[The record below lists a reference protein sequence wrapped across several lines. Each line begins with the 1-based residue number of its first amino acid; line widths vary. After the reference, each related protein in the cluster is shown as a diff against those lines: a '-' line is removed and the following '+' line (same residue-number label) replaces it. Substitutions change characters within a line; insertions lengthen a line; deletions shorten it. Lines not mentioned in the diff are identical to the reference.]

1 MGDPHPEHAQPQAD
15 RIYLGWQY
23 ALLYPD
29 PGPPPKRPARD
40 DVVAEE
46 DAAGQDDEWLR
57 RARLQEDLLNRPV
70 RIFRTFMTVVTA
82 VILVL
87 GLLDLLAWPLVL
99 LGLAAAG
106 GIAGICAYA
115 IRQGNRTVDARVS
128 QRRELARREQER
140 RRREIARAQ
149 EEHAARY
156 RDWAEKKNR
165 FDRQLTWYAVAVP
178 DEIDR
183 VDVAGGT
190 LPGWSALITL
200 IGATRLYSGGHLT
213 VLDLSEGAIAKD
225 LIELARR
232 GGDDPLVWVL
242 PVDLPRLDLGATL
255 KPEAFADVLAHV
267 VSVSEETSRDIGFD
281 NAILERVLEVL
292 GENATISQVTA
303 ALRALAQVG
312 DPRDDMK
319 FGLLTATQLERIGML
334 FGRGVAD
341 RVVIERAWALESQLR
356 KLETLGTE
364 AVRLPPARL
373 RVVSMDRQAGVFG
386 NRVLGTYVAT
396 ALTHILRQ
404 SPASERPWYHT
415 IIVAGADKLRGDVL
429 DRLMDACETSRTGL
443 VLTYR
448 SLTPTVRER
457 LGRGHAAVA
466 FMRLGNAED
475 ARVASEHVG
484 TEHRLQLAQLT
495 ETFSSAVHGEGGFYT
510 STVGAGRPSQE
521 EKGEGDLRE
530 DITESTE
537 WGRHANTVAEGV
549 LQRSREFLV
558 EPHQLQ
564 QLPTTSV
571 IVTHAT
577 AEGRQVRLADANPAI
592 LTLPKTTLYEFG
604 EVRRAA
610 LSAEAPEPTGPG
622 ERRAAGER
630 GTSGERG
637 TWTRDERVSPPGE
650 PPVAPPAETARP
662 DAARS
667 GVVRSDRGPADPP
680 QEDAPP
686 PNLGP
691 PPQRLDWR
699 RRP

>member
-1 MGDPHPEHAQPQAD
+1 MHPEHAQLQAD

-23 ALLYPD
+23 ILLHPD
-29 PGPPPKRPARD
+29 PGPPPKRPSPEKEPAPD
-40 DVVAEE
+40 AESSGRR
-46 DAAGQDDEWLR
+46 AAEALR
-57 RARLQEDLLNRPV
+57 RERLQEDMLNRPV
-70 RIFRTFMTVVTA
+70 RAIRAISLTMSA
-82 VILVL
+82 LILVAAVSGYL
-87 GLLDLLAWPLVL
+87 GWSFAL
-99 LGLAAAG
+99 LGLVAAG
-106 GIAGICAYA
+106 GVAGICTYA
-115 IRQGNRTVDARVS
+115 LLQGDRAVRYRVLEQQARDDRQR
-128 QRRELARREQER
+128 QER
-140 RRREIARAQ
+140 DKELFRAQ
-149 EEHAARY
+149 EEHARRY
-156 RDWAEKKNR
+156 RDWQESKER
-165 FDRQLTWYAVAVP
+165 HERQLTWYAVAVP

-183 VDVAGGT
+183 IDVAGGT

-200 IGATRLYSGGHLT
+200 LGATRLYSGGHLT

-225 LIELARR
+225 LIELARK

-242 PVDLPRLDLGATL
+242 PVDLPKLDLGATL

-267 VSVSEETSRDIGFD
+267 VSVSEEHRTTRDLSFD

-312 DPRDDMK
+312 DPRDDLR
-319 FGLLTATQLERIGML
+319 FGLITATQLERIGTL
-334 FGRGVAD
+334 FGRGVSD

-356 KLETLGTE
+356 KLETLGTQ

-404 SPASERPWYHT
+404 SPASDRPWYHT

-448 SLTPTVRER
+448 SLTPTVKER

-484 TEHRLQLAQLT
+484 TEHRLELAQLT
-495 ETFSSAVHGEGGFYT
+495 ETISDALPGLDGGYT
-510 STVGAGRPSQE
+510 STISQVDDARHDR
-521 EKGEGDLRE
+521 GDGHADLVE

-537 WGRHANTVAEGV
+537 WGRTADKISETERV
-549 LQRSREFLV
+549 LHRSREFLV

-571 IVTHAT
+571 IVTDAT
-577 AEGRQVRLADANPAI
+577 AEGRRVRLADANPAI
-592 LTLPKTTLYEFG
+592 LTFPKTTLGDLE
-604 EVRRAA
+604 EVREAVLA
-610 LSAEAPEPTGPG
+610 LEAKDEG
-622 ERRAAGER
+622 EE
-630 GTSGERG
+630 
-637 TWTRDERVSPPGE
+637 
-650 PPVAPPAETARP
+650 
-662 DAARS
+662 
-667 GVVRSDRGPADPP
+667 
-680 QEDAPP
+680 PP

-691 PPQRLDWR
+691 PPPRLDWR
-699 RRP
+699 KGRQ

>member
-1 MGDPHPEHAQPQAD
+1 MTDVHPEHAQLQAD

-23 ALLYPD
+23 ILLHPD
-29 PGPPPKRPARD
+29 PGPPPKRPSP
-40 DVVAEE
+40 VEE
-46 DAAGQDDEWLR
+46 APGEPDPAVQELMR
-57 RARLQEDLLNRPV
+57 RERMQEDMLNRPV
-70 RIFRTFMTVVTA
+70 RFLRVFLLALTVVILA
-82 VILVL
+82 VALA
-87 GLLDLLAWPLVL
+87 GYLAWPFALVALVASGGVAAILSYAL
-99 LGLAAAG
+99 L
-106 GIAGICAYA
+106 
-115 IRQGNRTVDARVS
+115 QGDRAVRYRVLEQQARDDR
-128 QRRELARREQER
+128 QRRERDKDLF
-140 RRREIARAQ
+140 RAQ
-149 EEHAARY
+149 EEHAERY
-156 RDWAEKKNR
+156 REWQESKER
-165 FDRQLTWYAVAVP
+165 HDRQLTWYAVAVP
-178 DEIDR
+178 DELDR
-183 VDVAGGT
+183 IDVAGGT
-190 LPGWSALITL
+190 LPGWSALVTL
-200 IGATRLYSGGHLT
+200 LGATRLYSGGHLT

-225 LIELARR
+225 LIELARK

-267 VSVSEETSRDIGFD
+267 VSVSEEQRSTRDLSFD

-312 DPRDDMK
+312 DPRDDLR
-319 FGLLTATQLERIGML
+319 FGLITATQLERIGTL
-334 FGRGVAD
+334 FGRGVSD

-356 KLETLGTE
+356 KLETLGTQ

-404 SPASERPWYHT
+404 SPSSDRPWYHT

-484 TEHRLQLAQLT
+484 TEHRLELAQLT
-495 ETFSSAVHGEGGFYT
+495 ETISDSLPGLDGGYT
-510 STVGAGRPSQE
+510 STISQVEDGRE
-521 EKGEGDLRE
+521 ERDGDHADLAE

-537 WGRHANTVAEGV
+537 WGRTADKISEKERV

-571 IVTHAT
+571 IVTDAT
-577 AEGRQVRLADANPAI
+577 ADGRRVRLADANPAI
-592 LTLPKTTLYEFG
+592 LTFPKTTLG
-604 EVRRAA
+604 ELEDVREAVLA
-610 LSAEAPEPTGPG
+610 LDPQAVDGNG
-622 ERRAAGER
+622 E
-630 GTSGERG
+630 
-637 TWTRDERVSPPGE
+637 
-650 PPVAPPAETARP
+650 
-662 DAARS
+662 
-667 GVVRSDRGPADPP
+667 
-680 QEDAPP
+680 PP

-691 PPQRLDWR
+691 PPPRLDWR
-699 RRP
+699 KGRQ

>member
-1 MGDPHPEHAQPQAD
+1 MGDPHPEHAQLQAD

-29 PGPPPKRPARD
+29 PGPPPKRPARE
-40 DVVAEE
+40 DVTEPEV
-46 DAAGQDDEWLR
+46 DTEWVHR
-57 RARLQEDLLNRPV
+57 ERLQRDLLNRPIE
-70 RIFRTFMTVVTA
+70 IFRTFMAVVA
-82 VILVL
+82 AGILILGVT
-87 GLLDLLAWPLVL
+87 GLLTWSFVM

-106 GIAGICAYA
+106 GVAAICTYA
-115 IRQGNRTVDARVS
+115 IRQGDRTVDERLDE
-128 QRRELARREQER
+128 RRRKALREQER
-140 RRREIARAQ
+140 RRREIVLAQ
-149 EEHAARY
+149 EEHAAKY
-156 RDWAEKKNR
+156 RDWAEKKHR
-165 FDRQLTWYAVAVP
+165 FDKQITWYAVAVP

-190 LPGWSALITL
+190 LAGWSALVTL

-242 PVDLPRLDLGATL
+242 PVDLPRLDLGSTL

-319 FGLLTATQLERIGML
+319 CGLLTASQLERIGTL

-356 KLETLGTE
+356 KLETLGSE

-484 TEHRLQLAQLT
+484 TEHRLELAQLT
-495 ETFSSAVHGEGGFYT
+495 ETFSTAVNGAGGFYT
-510 STVGAGRPSQE
+510 STVGESRTEGE

-537 WGRHANTVAEGV
+537 WGRRAPTVADGV

-571 IVTHAT
+571 IVTYST
-577 AEGRQVRLADANPAI
+577 ADGRQVRLADANPAI
-592 LTLPKTTLYEFG
+592 LTFPKTTLGEF
-604 EVRRAA
+604 EEIRRAA
-610 LSAEAPEPTGPG
+610 LAPKEP
-622 ERRAAGER
+622 EE
-630 GTSGERG
+630 
-637 TWTRDERVSPPGE
+637 
-650 PPVAPPAETARP
+650 ETEQYTLP
-662 DAARS
+662 D
-667 GVVRSDRGPADPP
+667 V
-680 QEDAPP
+680 P

-691 PPQRLDWR
+691 PPPRLDWR
-699 RRP
+699 KRP

>member
-1 MGDPHPEHAQPQAD
+1 MADVHPEHAQLQAD

-23 ALLYPD
+23 ILLHPD
-29 PGPPPKRPARD
+29 PGPPPRRPSPAEEPAAEAEDDPARL
-40 DVVAEE
+40 EL
-46 DAAGQDDEWLR
+46 LR
-57 RARLQEDLLNRPV
+57 RERLQEDMLNRPV
-70 RIFRTFMTVVTA
+70 RVFRLFM
-82 VILVL
+82 LVL
-87 GLLDLLAWPLVL
+87 TVL
-99 LGLAAAG
+99 ILAAALAGYLPWSFALVGLVAAG
-106 GIAGICAYA
+106 GVAAVCSFALMQGDRAVRYRVLEQQA
-115 IRQGNRTVDARVS
+115 RDERQ
-128 QRRELARREQER
+128 QRERDKELFK
-140 RRREIARAQ
+140 AQ
-149 EEHAARY
+149 EEHARRY
-156 RDWAEKKNR
+156 REWQESK
-165 FDRQLTWYAVAVP
+165 DRHDKQLTWYAVAVP

-183 VDVAGGT
+183 IDVAGGT
-190 LPGWSALITL
+190 LPGWSALVTL
-200 IGATRLYSGGHLT
+200 LGATRLYSGGHLT

-225 LIELARR
+225 LIELARK

-242 PVDLPRLDLGATL
+242 PVDLPKLDLGATL

-267 VSVSEETSRDIGFD
+267 VSVSEEHRTTRDLSFD

-312 DPRDDMK
+312 DPRDDLR
-319 FGLLTATQLERIGML
+319 FGLITATQLERIGTL
-334 FGRGVAD
+334 FGRGVSD

-356 KLETLGTE
+356 KLETLGTQ

-404 SPASERPWYHT
+404 SPASDRPWYHT

-448 SLTPTVRER
+448 SLTPSVRER

-484 TEHRLQLAQLT
+484 TEHRLELAQLT
-495 ETFSSAVHGEGGFYT
+495 ETISDSLPGLDGGYT
-510 STVGAGRPSQE
+510 STVAQIDDEEHEGRDENHDDLAG
-521 EKGEGDLRE
+521 

-537 WGRHANTVAEGV
+537 WGRTADKIAEKERV

-571 IVTHAT
+571 IVTDAT
-577 AEGRQVRLADANPAI
+577 AEGRRVRLADANPAI
-592 LTLPKTTLYEFG
+592 LTFPKTTLG
-604 EVRRAA
+604 ELDDVREAVLALDPRA
-610 LSAEAPEPTGPG
+610 GDGDG
-622 ERRAAGER
+622 E
-630 GTSGERG
+630 
-637 TWTRDERVSPPGE
+637 
-650 PPVAPPAETARP
+650 
-662 DAARS
+662 
-667 GVVRSDRGPADPP
+667 
-680 QEDAPP
+680 PP

-691 PPQRLDWR
+691 PPPRLDWR
-699 RRP
+699 KGRQ

>member
-1 MGDPHPEHAQPQAD
+1 MTDVHPEHAQLQAD

-23 ALLYPD
+23 ILLHPD
-29 PGPPPKRPARD
+29 PGPPPKRPSPVEEAA
-40 DVVAEE
+40 AEQPDPAE
-46 DAAGQDDEWLR
+46 QELMR
-57 RARLQEDLLNRPV
+57 RERMQEDMLNRPV
-70 RIFRTFMTVVTA
+70 RFLRLLMLAMSVV
-82 VILVL
+82 I
-87 GLLDLLAWPLVL
+87 
-99 LGLAAAG
+99 LAAALAGYLAWSFALVALVAAG
-106 GIAGICAYA
+106 GVAAILSYA
-115 IRQGNRTVDARVS
+115 LLQGDRAVKYRVLEQQARDERQ
-128 QRRELARREQER
+128 QRER
-140 RRREIARAQ
+140 DKDLFRAQ
-149 EEHAARY
+149 EEHAQRY
-156 RDWAEKKNR
+156 RDWQESKER
-165 FDRQLTWYAVAVP
+165 HDRQLTWYAVAVP

-183 VDVAGGT
+183 IDVAGGT
-190 LPGWSALITL
+190 LPGWSALVTL
-200 IGATRLYSGGHLT
+200 LGATRLYSGGHLT

-225 LIELARR
+225 LIELARK

-267 VSVSEETSRDIGFD
+267 VSVSEEQRSTRDLSFD

-312 DPRDDMK
+312 DPRDDLK
-319 FGLLTATQLERIGML
+319 FGLITATQLERIGTL
-334 FGRGVAD
+334 FGRGVSD

-356 KLETLGTE
+356 KLETLGTQ

-404 SPASERPWYHT
+404 SPSSDRPWYHT

-484 TEHRLQLAQLT
+484 TEHRLELAQLT
-495 ETFSSAVHGEGGFYT
+495 ETISESLPGLDGGYT
-510 STVGAGRPSQE
+510 STICQVEDEREARD
-521 EKGEGDLRE
+521 GDHADLAE

-537 WGRHANTVAEGV
+537 WGRTADKISEKERV

-558 EPHQLQ
+558 EPHRLQ

-571 IVTHAT
+571 IVTDAT
-577 AEGRQVRLADANPAI
+577 ADGRRVRLADANPAI
-592 LTLPKTTLYEFG
+592 LTFPKTTLG
-604 EVRRAA
+604 ELEDVREAVLA
-610 LSAEAPEPTGPG
+610 LDPQAGDGNG
-622 ERRAAGER
+622 E
-630 GTSGERG
+630 
-637 TWTRDERVSPPGE
+637 
-650 PPVAPPAETARP
+650 
-662 DAARS
+662 
-667 GVVRSDRGPADPP
+667 
-680 QEDAPP
+680 PP

-691 PPQRLDWR
+691 PPPRLDWR
-699 RRP
+699 KGRQ

>member
-1 MGDPHPEHAQPQAD
+1 MGDPHPEHAQLQAD

-29 PGPPPKRPARD
+29 PGPPPKRPARE
-40 DVVAEE
+40 DVTEPPV
-46 DAAGQDDEWLR
+46 DTEWVHR
-57 RARLQEDLLNRPV
+57 ERLQKDLLNRPV
-70 RIFRTFMTVVTA
+70 KIFRTFMAVVATG
-82 VILVL
+82 ILILGVTGLLTWSFVAL
-87 GLLDLLAWPLVL
+87 GLV
-99 LGLAAAG
+99 AAG
-106 GIAGICAYA
+106 GVAAICTYA
-115 IRQGNRTVDARVS
+115 IRQGDRTVDERLDE
-128 QRRELARREQER
+128 RRRKALREQER
-140 RRREIARAQ
+140 RQREIVMAQ
-149 EEHAARY
+149 EEHAAKY

-165 FDRQLTWYAVAVP
+165 FDRQITWYAVAVP
-178 DEIDR
+178 DDIDR

-190 LPGWSALITL
+190 LTGWSALVTL

-319 FGLLTATQLERIGML
+319 DGLLTASQLERIGTL

-356 KLETLGTE
+356 KLETLGSQ

-484 TEHRLQLAQLT
+484 TEHRLELAQLT
-495 ETFSSAVHGEGGFYT
+495 ETFSTAVNGPSGYYT
-510 STVGAGRPSQE
+510 STVGESRTEGE

-537 WGRHANTVAEGV
+537 WGRRAPTVADGV

-571 IVTHAT
+571 IVTYST

-592 LTLPKTTLYEFG
+592 LTFPKTTLGEF
-604 EVRRAA
+604 EEIRRAA
-610 LSAEAPEPTGPG
+610 LAPPEPDP
-622 ERRAAGER
+622 EPEP
-630 GTSGERG
+630 EEPVLP
-637 TWTRDERVSPPGE
+637 DVPPN
-650 PPVAPPAETARP
+650 V
-662 DAARS
+662 
-667 GVVRSDRGPADPP
+667 
-680 QEDAPP
+680 P

-691 PPQRLDWR
+691 PPPRLDWR
-699 RRP
+699 KRS

>member
-1 MGDPHPEHAQPQAD
+1 MVDVHPEHAQLQAD

-23 ALLYPD
+23 ILLHPD
-29 PGPPPKRPARD
+29 PGPPPKRPSP
-40 DVVAEE
+40 AEE
-46 DAAGQDDEWLR
+46 PPPARPDADLARRERMQQDM
-57 RARLQEDLLNRPV
+57 LNRPV
-70 RIFRTFMTVVTA
+70 RVFRMFAVVLSLLVVVLA
-82 VILVL
+82 VA
-87 GLLDLLAWPLVL
+87 GLLQWKFAL
-99 LGLAAAG
+99 LGLVAACGVA
-106 GIAGICAYA
+106 IICSYA
-115 IRQGNRTVDARVS
+115 LVQGDRAVRYRISEQRARDD
-128 QRRELARREQER
+128 RRRQER
-140 RRREIARAQ
+140 DKELFRAQ
-149 EEHAARY
+149 EEHAQRY
-156 RDWAEKKNR
+156 REWQRLKER
-165 FDRQLTWYAVAVP
+165 HDRQLTWYAVAVP

-183 VDVAGGT
+183 IDVAGGT
-190 LPGWSALITL
+190 LPGWSALVTL
-200 IGATRLYSGGHLT
+200 LGATRLYSGGHLT

-242 PVDLPRLDLGATL
+242 PGDLPRLDLGATL

-267 VSVSEETSRDIGFD
+267 VSVSEEHRTTRDLSFD

-312 DPRDDMK
+312 DPRDDLRY
-319 FGLLTATQLERIGML
+319 GLITATQLERIGTL
-334 FGRGVAD
+334 FGRGVSD

-404 SPASERPWYHT
+404 SPASDRPWYHT

-484 TEHRLQLAQLT
+484 TEHRLELAQLT
-495 ETFSSAVHGEGGFYT
+495 ETISDSLPGVDGGYT
-510 STVGAGRPSQE
+510 STIAEVEGRQE
-521 EKGEGDLRE
+521 DHDDNLTDLAE
-530 DITESTE
+530 DINESTE
-537 WGRHANTVAEGV
+537 WGRTTGKIGERERV

-558 EPHQLQ
+558 EPHELQ

-571 IVTHAT
+571 IVTDAT
-577 AEGRQVRLADANPAI
+577 SQGRRVRLADANPAI
-592 LTLPKTTLYEFG
+592 LTFPKTTLG
-604 EVRRAA
+604 ELDDVREAVLA
-610 LSAEAPEPTGPG
+610 IDGDHDAGQEAE
-622 ERRAAGER
+622 RAGER
-630 GTSGERG
+630 G
-637 TWTRDERVSPPGE
+637 DPPGRDG
-650 PPVAPPAETARP
+650 AE
-662 DAARS
+662 
-667 GVVRSDRGPADPP
+667 
-680 QEDAPP
+680 PP

-691 PPQRLDWR
+691 PPPRLDWR
-699 RRP
+699 KGRQ

>member
-1 MGDPHPEHAQPQAD
+1 MADVHPEQAQLQAD

-23 ALLYPD
+23 VLLHPD
-29 PGPPPKRPARD
+29 PGPPPKRPSPFVEPQRESKPD
-40 DVVAEE
+40 PELV
-46 DAAGQDDEWLR
+46 R
-57 RARLQEDLLNRPV
+57 RERMQEDLLNRPV
-70 RIFRTFMTVVTA
+70 KIFRTFMA
-82 VILVL
+82 VLAVLILGAAVAGAL
-87 GLLDLLAWPLVL
+87 NWSFAIIGLV
-99 LGLAAAG
+99 AAG
-106 GIAGICAYA
+106 GVAAICSYA
-115 IRQGNRTVDARVS
+115 VLQGDRAVRYRVQEQQARDDRV
-128 QRRELARREQER
+128 RQER
-140 RRREIARAQ
+140 DKELFRAQ
-149 EEHAARY
+149 EEHAERY
-156 RDWAEKKNR
+156 REWQELKDR
-165 FDRQLTWYAVAVP
+165 HDRQLTWYAVAVP

-190 LPGWSALITL
+190 LPGWSALVTL
-200 IGATRLYSGGHLT
+200 LGATRLYSGGHLT

-242 PVDLPRLDLGATL
+242 PVDLPKLDLGATL

-267 VSVSEETSRDIGFD
+267 VSVSEEHRTTRDLSFD
-281 NAILERVLEVL
+281 NAILERVLDVL
-292 GENATISQVTA
+292 GENATIAQVTA

-312 DPRDDMK
+312 DPRDDLK
-319 FGLLTATQLERIGML
+319 YGLITAEQLERIGTM
-334 FGRGVAD
+334 FGRGVSD

-404 SPASERPWYHT
+404 SPASDRPWYHT

-484 TEHRLQLAQLT
+484 TEHRLELAQLT
-495 ETFSSAVHGEGGFYT
+495 ETISASVAGLNGTPYT
-510 STVGAGRPSQE
+510 STIDQVE
-521 EKGEGDLRE
+521 EGVEERADSGTDLKE

-537 WGRHANTVAEGV
+537 WGRTADKIGEKERV

-571 IVTHAT
+571 IVTDAT
-577 AEGRQVRLADANPAI
+577 AEGRRVRLADANPAI
-592 LTLPKTTLYEFG
+592 LTFPRTTLG
-604 EVRRAA
+604 ELEQVR
-610 LSAEAPEPTGPG
+610 EAVLGM
-622 ERRAAGER
+622 
-630 GTSGERG
+630 
-637 TWTRDERVSPPGE
+637 DE
-650 PPVAPPAETARP
+650 
-662 DAARS
+662 
-667 GVVRSDRGPADPP
+667 PADS
-680 QEDAPP
+680 EEPP

-699 RRP
+699 KKG

>member
-1 MGDPHPEHAQPQAD
+1 MGDPHPEHAQLQAD

-23 ALLYPD
+23 ALLHSD
-29 PGPPPKRPARD
+29 PGPPPKRPARE
-40 DVVAEE
+40 DVDEAADRSPVDEE
-46 DAAGQDDEWLR
+46 WVQRE
-57 RARLQEDLLNRPV
+57 RLQEDMLNRPV
-70 RIFRTFMTVVTA
+70 RIFRRFMAVVAAGIFALGVTQMLA
-82 VILVL
+82 WSFVML
-87 GLLDLLAWPLVL
+87 GLV
-99 LGLAAAG
+99 AAG
-106 GIAGICAYA
+106 GVAGICTYA
-115 IRQGNRTVDARVS
+115 IAQGNRAVGVRVNE
-128 QRRELARREQER
+128 RLAREQRAQER
-140 RRREIARAQ
+140 RERDIQAAQ
-149 EEHAARY
+149 EQHADEY
-156 RDWAEKKNR
+156 RAWADKKSA
-165 FDRQLTWYAVAVP
+165 FDKQLSWYAVAVP

-225 LIELARR
+225 LIELAKR

-292 GENATISQVTA
+292 GEKATISQVTA

-319 FGLLTATQLERIGML
+319 YGLLTASQLERIGTL

-484 TEHRLQLAQLT
+484 TEHRLELAHLT
-495 ETFSSAVHGEGGFYT
+495 ETFSSSVHPPSGFYT
-510 STVGAGRPSQE
+510 STVGVGRTGPE
-521 EKGEGDLRE
+521 EKGDGDLRE

-537 WGRHANTVAEGV
+537 WGRTAPQVAEGM

-592 LTLPKTTLYEFG
+592 LTFPKTTLGEFQ
-604 EVRRAA
+604 ELRRVA
-610 LSAEAPEPTGPG
+610 LRQEEPEPV
-622 ERRAAGER
+622 EL
-630 GTSGERG
+630 
-637 TWTRDERVSPPGE
+637 D
-650 PPVAPPAETARP
+650 
-662 DAARS
+662 
-667 GVVRSDRGPADPP
+667 
-680 QEDAPP
+680 EDAPP

-691 PPQRLDWR
+691 PPPRLDWR
-699 RRP
+699 KRP

>member
-1 MGDPHPEHAQPQAD
+1 MADVHPEHAQLQAD

-23 ALLYPD
+23 ILLHPD
-29 PGPPPKRPARD
+29 PGPPPKRPSPVQEPAPD
-40 DVVAEE
+40 AESTGR
-46 DAAGQDDEWLR
+46 AAAEALR
-57 RARLQEDLLNRPV
+57 RERLQEDMLNRPV
-70 RIFRTFMTVVTA
+70 RVIRAISLTMSA
-82 VILVL
+82 LILVAAFSGYL
-87 GLLDLLAWPLVL
+87 GWSFAL
-99 LGLAAAG
+99 LGLVAAG
-106 GIAGICAYA
+106 GVAGICTYA
-115 IRQGNRTVDARVS
+115 LLQGDRAVRYRVLEQQARDDRQR
-128 QRRELARREQER
+128 QER
-140 RRREIARAQ
+140 DKELFRAQ
-149 EEHAARY
+149 EEHARRY
-156 RDWAEKKNR
+156 RDWQESKER
-165 FDRQLTWYAVAVP
+165 HERQLTWYAVAVP

-183 VDVAGGT
+183 IDVAGGT

-200 IGATRLYSGGHLT
+200 LGATRLYSGGHLT

-225 LIELARR
+225 LIELARK

-242 PVDLPRLDLGATL
+242 PVDLPKLDLGATL

-267 VSVSEETSRDIGFD
+267 VSVSEEHRTTRDLSFD

-312 DPRDDMK
+312 DPRDDLR
-319 FGLLTATQLERIGML
+319 FGLITATQLERIGTL
-334 FGRGVAD
+334 FGRGVSD

-356 KLETLGTE
+356 KLETLGTQ

-404 SPASERPWYHT
+404 SPASDRPWYHT

-448 SLTPTVRER
+448 SLTPTVKER

-484 TEHRLQLAQLT
+484 TEHRLELAQLT
-495 ETFSSAVHGEGGFYT
+495 ETISDALPGLDGGYT
-510 STVGAGRPSQE
+510 STISQVDDARHDRDDDGRA
-521 EKGEGDLRE
+521 DLAE

-537 WGRHANTVAEGV
+537 WGRTADKISETERV
-549 LQRSREFLV
+549 LHRSREFLV

-571 IVTHAT
+571 IVTDAT
-577 AEGRQVRLADANPAI
+577 AEGRRVRLADANPAI
-592 LTLPKTTLYEFG
+592 LTFPKTTLGDLE
-604 EVRRAA
+604 EVREAVLA
-610 LSAEAPEPTGPG
+610 LEAKDEG
-622 ERRAAGER
+622 EE
-630 GTSGERG
+630 
-637 TWTRDERVSPPGE
+637 
-650 PPVAPPAETARP
+650 
-662 DAARS
+662 
-667 GVVRSDRGPADPP
+667 
-680 QEDAPP
+680 PP

-691 PPQRLDWR
+691 PPPRLDWR
-699 RRP
+699 KGRQ